1 MTIIL
6 VFLLIASDI
15 FFLMAVK
22 DAVENERKFKKILE
36 DFKKAKDVDEF
47 YRDIERYL

>member
-6 VFLLIASDI
+6 VFLLIVSDI

-47 YRDIERYL
+47 YHDIEGYL